1 MHLNLICILKTT
13 IVGKRVFQLRKCEIY
28 SVNLLGMV
36 RCDHVLIVLFSI
48 ILAALDVEIPE
59 DDDRSELNE
68 DLNLPKGNVKL

>member
-1 MHLNLICILKTT
+1 
-13 IVGKRVFQLRKCEIY
+13 
-28 SVNLLGMV
+28 MV